1 MPDASETAEAT
12 HPYQAIAA
20 AADGDVVLPP
30 PPLAPAEDPPDDDP
44 EPRGARKGRTPA
56 RDRLL
61 SITDGVELWHDASRI
76 AYATF
81 PVRGHREHW
90 PVVSRAFRLWLSGE
104 YYKSTGAAIG
114 GSALDDGLR
123 LLESRAINDG
133 SLHTPFVRIGRLG
146 DCLYL
151 DLADDAWRTVEI
163 TRDGWQ
169 VICNA
174 PARFLRTPAARPL
187 PTPEAGGLIE
197 DLRPFLNVRSDADFM
212 LVVAWLVA
220 ALRDHGPFAIACVQG
235 EQGSGKSIFCRLVRS
250 LVDPSLAPIRA
261 LPKDER
267 DLLVSAANSW
277 VLAFD
282 NLSGLPSAMS
292 DALCRL
298 ATGGGLATRANYT
311 DKDETIFEATRP
323 LLLNGI
329 PFLTDRADLA
339 ERALTIHL
347 RTIDESSRRTEDDL
361 FTAFEAA
368 RPRILGALLDAVSAA
383 LRHHAEVR
391 LDRHPRLADFA
402 KWVTAA
408 EAGLGW
414 DAGAFMAAYDANR
427 AAVAET
433 SFEADLIAVAV
444 RNFVTP
450 AAFPDGW
457 RGSATELLAAL
468 NARVAEGV
476 KKARRWP
483 IAPSVMGS
491 ALTRSAPALR
501 SKGYTVERQHSGG
514 TNWAIIPPPGAL
526 GGSSNVVPL

>member
-1 MPDASETAEAT
+1 MPADHDSAEE
-12 HPYQAIAA
+12 IARLIEST
-20 AADGDVVLPP
+20 DS
-30 PPLAPAEDPPDDDP
+30 APIAPVHNAEDATDQTEADTPAAPSG
-44 EPRGARKGRTPA
+44 RRRRRKPA
-56 RDRLL
+56 RDLL
-61 SITDGVELWHDASRI
+61 LAVAESCDVWHDASRTGFV
-76 AYATF
+76 TF
-81 PVRGHREHW
+81 PIKGHREHW
-90 PVVSRAFRLWLSGE
+90 PILSRAFRLWLSGE
-104 YYKSTGAAIG
+104 YFRATSAAIG

-123 LLESRAINDG
+123 ILEARAINEG
-133 SLHTPFVRIGRLG
+133 PLHTPFVRIGKLG
-146 DCLYL
+146 ERLYL
-151 DLADDAWRTVEI
+151 DLADDAWRAVEI
-163 TRDGWQ
+163 SADGWRI
-169 VICNA
+169 VDDA
-174 PARFLRTPAARPL
+174 PARFLRTPAMRPL
-187 PTPEAGGLIE
+187 PPPEAGGLIE
-197 DLRPFLNVRSDADFM
+197 ELRPFLNVRGDSDFM

-220 ALRDHGPFAIACVQG
+220 ALRDQGPFPIGCVQG
-235 EQGSGKSIFCRLVRS
+235 EQGAGKSIFCRLVRS

-311 DKDETIFEATRP
+311 DRDEAIFEATRP

-339 ERALTIHL
+339 ERALTVHL

-361 FTAFEAA
+361 FAAFEAA

-383 LRHHAEVR
+383 LRHHAEVK
-391 LDRHPRLADFA
+391 LDRYPRLADFA

-408 EAGLGW
+408 EGGLGW
-414 DAGAFMAAYDANR
+414 EAGAFMAAYDANR

-433 SFEADLIAVAV
+433 AFESDLVAVAV
-444 RNFVTP
+444 RGFVTP

-457 RGSATELLAAL
+457 RGSATDLLAAL
-468 NARVAEGV
+468 NARVSDGV

-483 IAPSVMGS
+483 ISPSVMGS

-501 SKGYTVERQHSGG
+501 SKGFTIERQHSGG
-514 TNWAIIPPPGAL
+514 TNWVIIPPAAL
-526 GGSSNVVPL
+526 SGDDDVVPL